1 MAIFELTGAPYGG
14 YSRLHHASRFI
25 FR

>member
-25 FR
+25 FS